1 MQLAQAVAEVRE
13 IMARHLV
20 GHREPSARLRD
31 LSKIRGCVLSIIFKL
46 VQRQKERGEGSTHNP
61 RKMTGAL

>member
-1 MQLAQAVAEVRE
+1 VVGLTGFVDREPERHRAMQLAQAVAEVRE

-31 LSKIRGCVLSIIFKL
+31 LSKIRGCVPPLWPCF
-46 VQRQKERGEGSTHNP
+46 E
-61 RKMTGAL
+61 